1 LLKELSQLQEYAGGK
16 SSLEG
21 LTVVISHIKPSLKA
35 GIDTQSEIM
44 QQLQQGNTLGVKFV
58 RMQQGDKLA
67 F

>member
-1 LLKELSQLQEYAGGK
+1 
-16 SSLEG
+16 LEG
-21 LTVVISHIKPSLKA
+21 LTVVIGYIKPSLKA
-35 GIDTQSEIM
+35 GIDTQNEIM